1 MGKNEK
7 GKFLSFFTN
16 QKPKLKHHIFFN
28 TSFLLF
34 LYHKLSDLGQ
44 HTAYFLTVLEN
55 RSLKCVC

>member
-7 GKFLSFFTN
+7 GKFLNFLPIRNLNLNITGY
-16 QKPKLKHHIFFN
+16 

-44 HTAYFLTVLEN
+44 HMAHFLTVLEN
-55 RSLKCVC
+55 RSLKCILM